1 MSDSMKKMLPDRI
14 DREQDALVGLFS
26 GFVKAKSP
34 NPPGDT
40 RDAVTFL
47 TKYLELNG
55 APFKIVAPQP
65 TMPNIVGSFE
75 GVSPGRHLVMNGH
88 IDVFPAGDGKGWKHD
103 PWSGAIDE
111 GVVWGRGTA
120 DMKCGTMASVITFA
134 YLHRIRAELNGKLT
148 LTAVSDE
155 ETGGK
160 WGTRYLL
167 ENLGD
172 ECLGD
177 CVLNGEPS

>member
-1 MSDSMKKMLPDRI
+1 
-14 DREQDALVGLFS
+14 
-26 GFVKAKSP
+26 
-34 NPPGDT
+34 
-40 RDAVTFL
+40 
-47 TKYLELNG
+47 
-55 APFKIVAPQP
+55 
-65 TMPNIVGSFE
+65 
-75 GVSPGRHLVMNGH
+75 
-88 IDVFPAGDGKGWKHD
+88 
-103 PWSGAIDE
+103 
-111 GVVWGRGTA
+111 
-120 DMKCGTMASVITFA
+120 MKCGTMASVITFA

-177 CVLNGEPS
+177 CVLNGEPSSPSLFDLVIKERSALHLRSQHQVRTAHIHT